1 MVYVFIWN
9 VSESGSQNDGYSDGD
24 QNDSSVLKTFDH
36 FLDLQL
42 VCSSYFLFHIFEF
55 DFQIF
60 GSHKSLFSSIFL
72 SPIFCHILESL
83 FLRPFQFHWTKMCV
97 IQRVFKMFHFSSEIF
112 MLSLSV
118 LYWS

>member
-1 MVYVFIWN
+1 MINVFIWK

-55 DFQIF
+55 DFQMF
-60 GSHKSLFSSIFL
+60 GSHKSRFSSICYFFFIFL
-72 SPIFCHILESL
+72 SSFNFI
-83 FLRPFQFHWTKMCV
+83 PFTFFGQKCV
-97 IQRVFKMFHFSSEIF
+97 
-112 MLSLSV
+112 
-118 LYWS
+118 